1 MAKKFS
7 TLREKMTPAAQAL
20 SDAEHKRLIEEM
32 SLSKLRGAMKL
43 TQETMAATLEINQS
57 EVSRIEK
64 RADMLVSTLSN
75 YVKALGGTLQVR
87 ASFPSGKVVNIS
99 QFSGLAEEV
108 EHK

>member
-7 TLREKMTPAAQAL
+7 TLREKMKPAARAA
-20 SDAEHKRLIEEM
+20 SDAEHKKLVAEM

-75 YVKALGGTLQVR
+75 YVKALGGTLEVR
-87 ASFPSGKVVNIS
+87 ASFPGGQVVHIS
-99 QFSGLAEEV
+99 QFSELAKSEE
-108 EHK
+108 